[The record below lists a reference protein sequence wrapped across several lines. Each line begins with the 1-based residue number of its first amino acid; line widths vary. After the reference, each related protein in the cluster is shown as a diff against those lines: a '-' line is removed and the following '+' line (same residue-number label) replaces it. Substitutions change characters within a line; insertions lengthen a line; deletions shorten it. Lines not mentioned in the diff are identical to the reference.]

1 MNKIY
6 YDNLISKFFY
16 DIQNNIIERT
26 GYFKVYRQ
34 SGLILGW
41 TAGGDTPTFQ
51 LLTEINNHY
60 KVFYTK
66 ENRRILCLQKTQ
78 YCIPRIH

>member
-6 YDNLISKFFY
+6 YDNLISKLFY
-16 DIQNNIIERT
+16 DIQNNIFERT
-26 GYFKVYRQ
+26 GYFTVYRQ
-34 SGLILGW
+34 SGLILRW

-78 YCIPRIH
+78 YCIP

>member
-26 GYFKVYRQ
+26 GYVTVYRQ
-34 SGLILGW
+34 SGFILGW
-41 TAGGDTPTFQ
+41 TPWWRDAY
-51 LLTEINNHY
+51 L
-60 KVFYTK
+60 
-66 ENRRILCLQKTQ
+66 
-78 YCIPRIH
+78 

>member
-26 GYFKVYRQ
+26 GYFTVYTQ
-34 SGLILGW
+34 SGLILVW

-78 YCIPRIH
+78 YCIP

>member
-26 GYFKVYRQ
+26 GYFTVYRQ

-78 YCIPRIH
+78 YCNP

>member
-16 DIQNNIIERT
+16 DIQNNIFERT
-26 GYFKVYRQ
+26 GYFTVYRQ
-34 SGLILGW
+34 SELILGW

-78 YCIPRIH
+78 YCIP

>member
-16 DIQNNIIERT
+16 DIQNNIFERT
-26 GYFKVYRQ
+26 GYFTVYRQ

-51 LLTEINNHY
+51 LLTEINSHY

-78 YCIPRIH
+78 YCIP

>member
-1 MNKIY
+1 MKKIY
-6 YDNLISKFFY
+6 YDNLISKFFS
-16 DIQNNIIERT
+16 DVQNNLIERT
-26 GYFKVYRQ
+26 GYVTVYRQ

-78 YCIPRIH
+78 YCIP

>member
-26 GYFKVYRQ
+26 GYVTVYRQ

-41 TAGGDTPTFQ
+41 TTGGDTPTFQ

-78 YCIPRIH
+78 YCIP

>member
-26 GYFKVYRQ
+26 GYFTVYRQ

-60 KVFYTK
+60 KVFHTK

-78 YCIPRIH
+78 YCIP

>member
-6 YDNLISKFFY
+6 YDNLISKFFS
-16 DIQNNIIERT
+16 DIHNKLIERT
-26 GYFKVYRQ
+26 GYVTVYRQ

-51 LLTEINNHY
+51 LLTEINNH
-60 KVFYTK
+60 FSSTSL
-66 ENRRILCLQKTQ
+66 EECS
-78 YCIPRIH
+78 

>member
-6 YDNLISKFFY
+6 YDNLIFKFFY

-26 GYFKVYRQ
+26 GYFTVYRQ

-78 YCIPRIH
+78 YCIP

>member
-26 GYFKVYRQ
+26 GYFTVYRQ

-78 YCIPRIH
+78 YCIP

>member
-26 GYFKVYRQ
+26 GYFTVYRQ

-78 YCIPRIH
+78 YCIH

>member
-26 GYFKVYRQ
+26 GYFTVYRQ
-34 SGLILGW
+34 SGLILVW

-78 YCIPRIH
+78 YCIP

>member
-26 GYFKVYRQ
+26 GYFTVYRQ

-51 LLTEINNHY
+51 LLTEINNQLAIRVLYPFLHDSS
-60 KVFYTK
+60 VLSFSPS
-66 ENRRILCLQKTQ
+66 L
-78 YCIPRIH
+78 

>member
-6 YDNLISKFFY
+6 YDSLISKFFY

-26 GYFKVYRQ
+26 GYFTVYRQ

-41 TAGGDTPTFQ
+41 TAGGDHQHF
-51 LLTEINNHY
+51 N
-60 KVFYTK
+60 
-66 ENRRILCLQKTQ
+66 C
-78 YCIPRIH
+78 

>member
-16 DIQNNIIERT
+16 DIQNNIFERT
-26 GYFKVYRQ
+26 GYFTVYRQ

-78 YCIPRIH
+78 YCIP

>member
-1 MNKIY
+1 
-6 YDNLISKFFY
+6 LISKFFY

-26 GYFKVYRQ
+26 GYFTVYRQ
-34 SGLILGW
+34 SGLILVW

-78 YCIPRIH
+78 YCIP